1 MGRPHETEN
10 KVRFGLQDHWT
21 QRKRF
26 RIRLQ
31 QVLQKARTKIPPLV
45 AEVSLSFVAGLCTA
59 VHEENWIPY
68 RALFSVLCA
77 DP

>member
-1 MGRPHETEN
+1 MEN

-45 AEVSLSFVAGLCTA
+45 AEFTVFRGRPLYGRPRGELDSLSCSIFSFVC
-59 VHEENWIPY
+59 
-68 RALFSVLCA
+68 
-77 DP
+77 